1 MENRVRIF
9 VRLVPA
15 GEILPAFAVL
25 KFIYNLKKTI
35 DFLHYK
41 KYNAIKGLQKV
52 R

>member
-25 KFIYNLKKTI
+25 KFIYNFKN
-35 DFLHYK
+35 Y
-41 KYNAIKGLQKV
+41 
-52 R
+52 

>member
-25 KFIYNLKKTI
+25 KFIYNLKKLLTFCTPKNI
-35 DFLHYK
+35 MQLKGYK
-41 KYNAIKGLQKV
+41 K
-52 R
+52 

>member
-25 KFIYNLKKTI
+25 KFIYNLKKLLTFCTTKNI
-35 DFLHYK
+35 MQLKGYK
-41 KYNAIKGLQKV
+41 K
-52 R
+52 